1 MSFQKGQKK
10 AVTSG
15 IKKGQKQPKTILK
28 EKLSK
33 TLFEQTA
40 EQVDRNM
47 NEFINSPDEQTRLI
61 ATKYFGK
68 FFRAEKKE
76 LSGDANNPLV
86 FQIKVDKFI

>member
-1 MSFQKGQKK
+1 MSFKKGQKK

-28 EKLSK
+28 EKIGKS
-33 TLFEQTA
+33 LFEQTA

-47 NEFINSPDEQTRLI
+47 NEFLNSPDEQIRLI